1 VRVTATAAAVLAL
14 AFRVFAPVPTITWGW
29 DPSPE
34 TNVVNYT
41 LYWHPASGNPMV
53 QSGVIVT
60 STVNE
65 VTLPVTNFVFG
76 PSVFTVTAR
85 NAAGLESLPSN
96 AVNWTNRYF
105 APPLSV
111 RDSNVVTFTL
121 QKSDRPF
128 GGLWTNISQSV
139 APSMTNGFYRGVIL
153 LEQRP

>member
-1 VRVTATAAAVLAL
+1 MRVPVTAAAVLAV
-14 AFRVFAPVPTITWGW
+14 AFRVLAPVPTVTFAW
-29 DPSPE
+29 DPNPE
-34 TNVVNYT
+34 TNIVNYT
-41 LYWHPASGNPMV
+41 LYWHPADGNPMV
-53 QSGVIVT
+53 QSGVMVT
-60 STVNE
+60 STVSQ
-65 VTLPVTNFVFG
+65 VTMPVTNFVFG

-85 NAAGLESLPSN
+85 NSVGLESLPSN

-121 QKSDRPF
+121 QKSDRPT

-153 LEQRP
+153 LEHRP